1 MAGRD
6 ELFMMAQQTLL
17 LPDHTYGHNSG
28 GDPLAIP
35 QLSWGSLKQFHST
48 YYHPSNSV
56 FYTYGD
62 IPVEEHL
69 EVINKEVLSKF
80 DKIEVKSG
88 IPLQDR
94 YYCDLYWK

>member
-6 ELFMMAQQTLL
+6 ELFTMAQQTLL

-35 QLSWGSLKQFHST
+35 QLSWSALKQFHST

-69 EVINKEVLSKF
+69 VVTNKVLSKF
-80 DKIEVKSG
+80 DKIDVKSG

-94 YYCDLYWK
+94 YRCDLYKK